1 MEACIVIAKLIGI
14 LNSEPVDVYKL
25 DCSTTSHS
33 VILKNNEFQE
43 VQIINMNKDLSHNI
57 ILVKDN

>member
-25 DCSTTSHS
+25 HCTSDIYHA
-33 VILKNNEFQE
+33 VLINEQLVPVNILKQNQ
-43 VQIINMNKDLSHNI
+43 DLTYTISY
-57 ILVKDN
+57 